1 MPHPAL
7 AVFTGNSLDEILA
20 VGGSAS
26 WVLNEKHAKR
36 QHYLVCIRNAQSVD
50 FSNHEPHGAAFL
62 VGIIKDLRHVG
73 HDAKGLKRWTIEI
86 SEYATILKE
95 GAWGE
100 WRNPVKYTT
109 LEELSIDPKGLKF
122 QAMPAPTKAGAAP
135 SSLTV
140 RPLSI
145 AEAKQGLALQLGV
158 PIEAIDIVIRG

>member
-20 VGGSAS
+20 TGGSAS

-36 QHYLVCIRNAQSVD
+36 QQYLVCIRNAQSVD

-62 VGIIKDLRHVG
+62 VGLIKDLRHVG
-73 HDAKGLKRWTIEI
+73 HDAKGLKRWTVEI
-86 SEYATILKE
+86 SEYATVLYEKV
-95 GAWGE
+95 WGE

-109 LEELSIDPKGLKF
+109 LEELGIEPKDLKF
-122 QAMPAPTKAGAAP
+122 QPMPAPTKAGASVAP
-135 SSLTV
+135 PTV

-145 AEAKQGLALQLGV
+145 AEAKQGLALQFGV
-158 PIEAIDIVIRG
+158 PADAIDIVIRG

>member
-36 QHYLVCIRNAQSVD
+36 QHYLVCIRNAQSAG
-50 FSNHEPHGAAFL
+50 FSNHEAHGAAFL
-62 VGIIKDLRHVG
+62 VGIIKGLKHVG

-86 SEYATILKE
+86 SEYAEILREK
-95 GAWGE
+95 AWGE

-109 LEELSIDPKGLKF
+109 LEELGIDPKSLKF
-122 QAMPAPTKAGAAP
+122 QPMPIPTKTAVAP
-135 SSLTV
+135 PTV

-145 AEAKQGLALQLGV
+145 AEAKQGLALQFGV
-158 PIEAIDIVIRG
+158 LAEAIDIVIRG

>member
-20 VGGSAS
+20 IGGSKS

-36 QHYLVCIRNAQSVD
+36 QRYLVCIRNAQSAG
-50 FSNHEPHGAAFL
+50 FSNHEPNGAAFL
-62 VGIIKDLRHVG
+62 VGLIKDLRHDG
-73 HDAKGLKRWTIEI
+73 YDAKGLKRWTVEI
-86 SEYATILKE
+86 SEYAPVLYE

-109 LEELSIDPKGLKF
+109 LEELGIDPKALKF
-122 QAMPAPTKAGAAP
+122 QPMPTPTKTEGAP
-135 SSLTV
+135 VPPGV

-145 AEAKQGLALQLGV
+145 AEAKQGLALQFGV
-158 PIEAIDIVIRG
+158 APEAIDIVIRG